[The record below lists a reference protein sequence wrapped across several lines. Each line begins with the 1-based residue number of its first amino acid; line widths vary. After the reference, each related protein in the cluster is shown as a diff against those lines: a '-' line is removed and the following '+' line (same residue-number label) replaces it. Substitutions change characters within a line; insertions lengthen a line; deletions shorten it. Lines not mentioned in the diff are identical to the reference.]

1 MPYVA
6 SPSYSESAQAR
17 AANLAQC
24 LAPARRFL
32 NETSQ
37 ASEAEK
43 IEKLVASAT
52 TAGWD
57 EEEVRQ
63 ALDADDAAPNSS
75 AARNIQETAT
85 IGLVPTSANTP

>member
-6 SPSYSESAQAR
+6 SPSYCEDAR
-17 AANLAQC
+17 ARSANLAQC

-32 NETSQ
+32 DETSN

-43 IEKLVASAT
+43 IEMLVSSAAV
-52 TAGWD
+52 AGWD
-57 EEEVRQ
+57 EDEVRQ
-63 ALDADDAAPNSS
+63 ALQPESETPGAVLT
-75 AARNIQETAT
+75 RNIQETAT